1 MCGLACRCD
10 EAQNEVWTSL
20 DNINI
25 YNILEKCH
33 FEEQKSAPSIRADKR
48 RRMAL
53 LLRQYNRWPLR
64 PVLGKN
70 ETVHN
75 WATLL
80 GENPPCVVSP

>member
-1 MCGLACRCD
+1 M
-10 EAQNEVWTSL
+10 

-33 FEEQKSAPSIRADKR
+33 FEEAQKSSAPSILADRR

-64 PVLGKN
+64 PVLGRN